1 MAPVALVGFDCI
13 PVWECPSPEVANI
26 FLVLFS
32 LFAGCAPFAPRFCE
46 DKPVMF
52 VLLLLKDTPLN
63 WSPRLYTE
71 ATPTLAIDPD
81 ELEVPR
87 VLLPGRTKLYPLEFE
102 VVCGCVWNY
111 SPCEAPLWIITL
123 LVVLL
128 IIITL
133 YFKCVVV
140 NNFYLL

>member
-1 MAPVALVGFDCI
+1 M

-26 FLVLFS
+26 FFVLFS

-52 VLLLLKDTPLN
+52 VLLLLKDTPLS

-71 ATPTLAIDPD
+71 ATPTLAIEPD

-87 VLLPGRTKLYPLEFE
+87 VLLPGRTKLYPVEFE

-111 SPCEAPLWIITL
+111 RPCEAPLWTITL